1 MPIPRPGQTTP
12 TFQLTTSQGEPLSLE
27 GALGKGPLVLGFF
40 KVSCPTCQYTF
51 PFLER
56 LHQQVN
62 GRGAQIWGI
71 AQDNAQH
78 AAQFAQSFGI
88 TFPILIDDSPYKTS
102 RAYGLEHVP
111 TLFLIAP
118 DGRIE
123 LSREG
128 FCKSEL
134 AAMQK
139 SLAQSLSIVPAA
151 LFRPD
156 ERVPEYKPG

>member
-1 MPIPRPGQTTP
+1 MPIPKAGQAAP
-12 TFQLTTSQGEPLSLE
+12 TFQLTTSRGETFSFE
-27 GALGKGPLVLGFF
+27 GALGKGPLLLGFF

-56 LHQQVN
+56 LHQQLN
-62 GRGAQIWGI
+62 GRDAQIWGI

-78 AAQFAQSFGI
+78 AAQFARSFGL
-88 TFPILIDDSPYKTS
+88 TFPMLIDDSPYKTS

-111 TLFLIAP
+111 SLFLIAP

-123 LSREG
+123 LTSEG

-134 AAMQK
+134 TAMQR
-139 SLAQSLSIVPAA
+139 SLAQSLSIVPVA
-151 LFRPD
+151 LFRST

>member
-1 MPIPRPGQTTP
+1 MPVPKAGQTAP
-12 TFQLTTSQGEPLSLE
+12 TFQLATSRGEALSFE
-27 GALGKGPLVLGFF
+27 GALGKGPLLLGFF

-56 LHQQVN
+56 LHQQLN

-78 AAQFAQSFGI
+78 AAQFARSFSV

-111 TLFLIAP
+111 SLFLIAP

-123 LSREG
+123 LTSEG
-128 FCKSEL
+128 FCKSDL
-134 AAMQK
+134 AAIQK
-139 SLAQSLSIVPAA
+139 FLTRSLSIVPVA
-151 LFRPD
+151 LFLPT